1 MSLDKEAIAVS
12 FCKEKQKYPEFIIFL
27 ITEFRTALME
37 WWESVQKGSVHTH
50 THTHTHRYTHMHTG
64 IRIAESDGA
73 SKDVLI
79 SNEKNVN

>member
-1 MSLDKEAIAVS
+1 MVGKVYRKAV
-12 FCKEKQKYPEFIIFL
+12 Y
-27 ITEFRTALME
+27 T
-37 WWESVQKGSVHTH
+37 HTH

>member
-27 ITEFRTALME
+27 ITEFRTTLME
-37 WWESVQKGSVHTH
+37 WWEKRTERQY

-64 IRIAESDGA
+64 ILIAESDGA

-79 SNEKNVN
+79 SNERNVN

>member
-1 MSLDKEAIAVS
+1 MVGKAYRKAV
-12 FCKEKQKYPEFIIFL
+12 Y
-27 ITEFRTALME
+27 
-37 WWESVQKGSVHTH
+37 TH